1 MVAVPGSPGGSLSY
15 TVDGVAVA
23 TYDPTALADGAHTV
37 TVTQT
42 DAAGNVSPT
51 TSLSFVL
58 DRTAPSAPSLVLGS
72 DTGASA
78 SDGVTRDATV
88 VVAAGE
94 PGGSLRYTVDGVAVT
109 TYDPT
114 ALADGTHTVA
124 VAQTDAAGNVSRH
137 LAELRPRPD
146 RAFSPGPCA
155 RVGHGRLGERRRPP
169 GTRPWSWPPVSR
181 AAACATR
188 SMASRWR
195 PTIRRRSQMV
205 PITVAVTQTDAAGNV
220 SRRPR

>member
-1 MVAVPGSPGGSLSY
+1 MAAGEPGGSLRY
-15 TVDGVAVA
+15 TVDGVAVT

-37 TVTQT
+37 AVTQT

-78 SDGVTRDATV
+78 SDGVTRDATL

-94 PGGSLRYTVDGVAVT
+94 
-109 TYDPT
+109 
-114 ALADGTHTVA
+114 
-124 VAQTDAAGNVSRH
+124 
-137 LAELRPRPD
+137 
-146 RAFSPGPCA
+146 
-155 RVGHGRLGERRRPP
+155 
-169 GTRPWSWPPVSR
+169 R

-188 SMASRWR
+188 STASRWR
-195 PTIRRRSQMV
+195 PTIRRRSPTA
-205 PITVAVTQTDAAGNV
+205 PIP
-220 SRRPR
+220 SR